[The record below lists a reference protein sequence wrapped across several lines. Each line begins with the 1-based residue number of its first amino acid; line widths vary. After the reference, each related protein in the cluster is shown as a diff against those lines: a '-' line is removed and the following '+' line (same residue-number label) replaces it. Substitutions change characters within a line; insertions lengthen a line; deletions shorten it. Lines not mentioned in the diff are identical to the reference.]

1 MKDSS
6 SVLCSRR
13 NQFLWLL
20 VHGVNSVCCV
30 SPMLFFSGWNDWH
43 KLFRRPG
50 GLQATLGLLPVSAD
64 AAHLA
69 EGLSTAGAAVGLLLG
84 VDGTVPLQ
92 VT

>member
-1 MKDSS
+1 MFFAHAGTSFFGCLFTGLIAS
-6 SVLCSRR
+6 AA
-13 NQFLWLL
+13 L
-20 VHGVNSVCCV
+20 VRC
-30 SPMLFFSGWNDWH
+30 FFSRWSDWH